1 MKKRIF
7 SLILCALL
15 LSGCFTGCS
24 ESADSNIS
32 DESSSAVTD
41 QAAETPLSQ
50 DAESETKTE
59 TELTPNL
66 PANTNMDGKTF
77 NILTAGFYSWEPLGI
92 WDISAEE
99 LNGEGLNDAAFNRN
113 EHMKATYNCDIN
125 EIPTGH
131 CDEAL
136 ASLQTAVT
144 AGIND
149 YDIALIRSWNYA
161 SAITGSLLTELKELT
176 HCNYDMPWWDTS
188 IRDQLAVAGKQ
199 FVINGGFTISDELAK
214 NCMYFHKGL
223 VEEFQLDNPYELVHS
238 GSWTFDKMMSMTE
251 GVNADLDSDG
261 EWTTKDRYGIIH
273 VDDTPGLLIN
283 AFNSRYVTKDSE
295 GNLSLTIAEEETVTK
310 IMHMIEAFSDRTV
323 VFNVSHRSDNI
334 NVDEMGMFMANQA
347 LFSMAGIWYCPTY
360 RSMEKDFGIL
370 PFPKY
375 DEAQQDYLSPS
386 SAIANTLLCVPQ
398 TNADYENTS
407 IFMEDYSYQ
416 GYKNLV
422 PAFYDS
428 LLQGKVARD
437 EDSCDMLDLIFANQI
452 LDVGIICEFGGYPA
466 LINSKTA
473 SYDSN
478 IASNIASSK
487 KVAVKLIEKMV
498 ATLQE
503 G

>member
-1 MKKRIF
+1 MKKRILP
-7 SLILCALL
+7 LILCALL

-24 ESADSNIS
+24 ESADSNTS
-32 DESSSAVTD
+32 DTSSSTEADNTVNTPVSE
-41 QAAETPLSQ
+41 ET
-50 DAESETKTE
+50 ETEEE

-66 PANTNMDGKTF
+66 PANTDMGGKTF
-77 NILTAGFYSWEPLGI
+77 NILAAGFFSWDPLGI

-99 LNGEGLNDAAFNRN
+99 LNGEGINDATFNRN
-113 EHMKATYNCDIN
+113 EYMRETYNCDIH
-125 EIPTGH
+125 EIATGH

-136 ASLQTAVT
+136 TLLQTAVT

-161 SAITGSLLTELKELT
+161 SAVTGNLLTELKDLT
-176 HCNYDMPWWDTS
+176 HCNYDMPWWDTNV
-188 IRDQLAVAGKQ
+188 RDQLAVAGKQ
-199 FVINGGFTISDELAK
+199 FVINGGFTISDEVAK

-223 VEEFQLDNPYELVHS
+223 LAEFQLENPYVLVHN
-238 GSWTFDKMMSMTE
+238 GTWTFDKMISMTE
-251 GVNADLDSDG
+251 GVNADLDNDG
-261 EWTTKDRYGIIH
+261 EWTNKDRYGIIH
-273 VDDTPGLLIN
+273 VDDTPGLLVN
-283 AFNSRYVTKDSE
+283 AFNSRYVTKDKD
-295 GNLSLTIAEEETVTK
+295 GNLSLTIGEEGTVTK

-323 VFNVSHRSDNI
+323 VFNVSHRSDNT
-334 NVDEMGMFMANQA
+334 NVDEMGMFMANQS

-360 RSMEKDFGIL
+360 RSMEEDFGIL

-375 DEAQQDYLSPS
+375 DETQQEYLSPS
-386 SAIANTLLCVPQ
+386 SAIANTLVSVPR
-398 TNADYENTS
+398 TNADHENTS
-407 IFMEDYSYQ
+407 IFLEDYSYQ

-437 EDSCDMLDLIFANQI
+437 EDSCDMLDLIFGNPI

-473 SYDSN
+473 SFDSN
-478 IASNIASSK
+478 IVSDFVSK
-487 KVAVKLIEKMV
+487 EKVALKLMDKMV
-498 ATLQE
+498 SALKE